1 MCLIFLLAIFAPRVA
16 FALMWI
22 FGDRVD
28 LAFGSFVWPL
38 LLLIFLPWTG
48 IMYALL
54 WSPVGGVEGAE
65 WILVGGVVGNGRSEL
80 AGRSGRGRG
89 HRVRECAGRQES
101 LQLGT
106 VSGTDGRLG

>member
-1 MCLIFLLAIFAPRVA
+1 MCLIFLLALFAPRVA
-16 FALMWI
+16 FVFIWI

-28 LAFGSFVWPL
+28 LAFGSFIWPL

-65 WILVGGVVGNGRSEL
+65 WILIGL
-80 AGRSGRGRG
+80 AVAVDIMSWSSRAAKKRY
-89 HRVRECAGRQES
+89 AGY
-101 LQLGT
+101 
-106 VSGTDGRLG
+106 

>member
-1 MCLIFLLAIFAPRVA
+1 MCLILLLAIFAPRVA
-16 FALMWI
+16 FGLMWI

-65 WILVGGVVGNGRSEL
+65 WILFGL
-80 AGRSGRGRG
+80 AVAVDIASASARAAKSRY
-89 HRVRECAGRQES
+89 S
-101 LQLGT
+101 
-106 VSGTDGRLG
+106 

>member
-1 MCLIFLLAIFAPRVA
+1 MCLIVLVALFAPRVA

-48 IMYALL
+48 IAYALL

-65 WILVGGVVGNGRSEL
+65 WILVGL
-80 AGRSGRGRG
+80 AVAVDIASASARAAKSRYR
-89 HRVRECAGRQES
+89 
-101 LQLGT
+101 
-106 VSGTDGRLG
+106 

>member
-1 MCLIFLLAIFAPRVA
+1 MCLIFVLALAPRVA

-28 LAFGSFVWPL
+28 LAYGSFIWPL

-54 WSPVGGVEGAE
+54 WSPVVGVDGAE
-65 WILVGGVVGNGRSEL
+65 WILIGL
-80 AGRSGRGRG
+80 AVAVDLMSWSARAAKKRR
-89 HRVRECAGRQES
+89 AY
-101 LQLGT
+101 
-106 VSGTDGRLG
+106 

>member
-1 MCLIFLLAIFAPRVA
+1 MCLIFLLALFAPRVA

-28 LAFGSFVWPL
+28 LAFGSFIWPL
-38 LLLIFLPWTG
+38 LLLIFMPWTG

-65 WILVGGVVGNGRSEL
+65 WIPVGFAVAVDIMSASAR
-80 AGRSGRGRG
+80 AARKRM
-89 HRVRECAGRQES
+89 AY
-101 LQLGT
+101 
-106 VSGTDGRLG
+106 

>member
-1 MCLIFLLAIFAPRVA
+1 MCLIFLLALFAPRVA

-28 LAFGSFVWPL
+28 LAFGSFISPL

-65 WILVGGVVGNGRSEL
+65 WILIGL
-80 AGRSGRGRG
+80 AVAVDLASWSSRAAKNRM
-89 HRVRECAGRQES
+89 AY
-101 LQLGT
+101 
-106 VSGTDGRLG
+106 